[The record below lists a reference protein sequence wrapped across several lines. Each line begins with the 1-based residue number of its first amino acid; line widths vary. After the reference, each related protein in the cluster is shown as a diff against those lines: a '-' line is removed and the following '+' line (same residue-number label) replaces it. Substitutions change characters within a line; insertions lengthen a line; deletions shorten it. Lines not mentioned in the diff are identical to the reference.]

1 MGIAGQRTWISIGET
16 VMQRNFMR
24 PRLSG
29 TRSVLLA
36 GLAGGLAE
44 MIWIASYSLA
54 VGAEG
59 WQVARAVT
67 EVAVPGG
74 ALLPAAPAMGIVIHF
89 LLSIALA
96 GVFATCLSMPVLRHR
111 STAVTVTLSMIAL
124 AAVWA
129 VNFLVILPVVHPA
142 FVHLLPYPVTLLSK
156 LFFGLAM
163 GWSLAA
169 DRAHAPAFRGRVCFP
184 PPV

>member
-1 MGIAGQRTWISIGET
+1 
-16 VMQRNFMR
+16 MQRNFMR

-36 GLAGGLAE
+36 GLASGLAE
-44 MIWIASYSLA
+44 VIWIASYSLA
-54 VGAEG
+54 VGADG
-59 WQVARAVT
+59 WQVARAVA

-96 GVFATCLSMPVLRHR
+96 GVFAMCLSIPALRHR
-111 STAVTVTLSMIAL
+111 GTAVTVTLGMVAL

>member
-1 MGIAGQRTWISIGET
+1 
-16 VMQRNFMR
+16 MQRNFIK

-29 TRSVLLA
+29 ARSVLFA

-44 MIWIASYSLA
+44 VIWIASYSLA
-54 VGAEG
+54 VGADG
-59 WQVARAVT
+59 WRVARAVA

-96 GVFATCLSMPVLRHR
+96 GVFAMCLSIPVLRHR
-111 STAVTVTLSMIAL
+111 GIAVTVTLGTVAL

-156 LFFGLAM
+156 LFFGLVM

-169 DRAHAPAFRGRVCFP
+169 DCAHVPAFRGRVCFP
-184 PPV
+184 PLV

>member
-1 MGIAGQRTWISIGET
+1 MKRGNMPFGGA
-16 VMQRNFMR
+16 V
-24 PRLSG
+24 
-29 TRSVLLA
+29 VLA

-44 MIWIASYSLA
+44 VIWIASYSLA

-59 WQVARAVT
+59 WQVARAVA
-67 EVAVPGG
+67 EVVVPGG
-74 ALLPAAPAMGIVIHF
+74 ALSPSAPAIGIVIHF

-96 GVFATCLSMPVLRHR
+96 GMFAVCLSIPVLRHR
-111 STAVTVTLSMIAL
+111 SIAVTVTLGTVAL

-156 LFFGLAM
+156 LFFGLVM

-169 DRAHAPAFRGRVCFP
+169 ARGTATVADTTMAVPTARV
-184 PPV
+184 

>member
-1 MGIAGQRTWISIGET
+1 MRQN
-16 VMQRNFMR
+16 VMR
-24 PRLSG
+24 PRLSWAWP
-29 TRSVLLA
+29 VLLA

-44 MIWIASYSLA
+44 VIWIASYSLA

-59 WQVARAVT
+59 WQVARAVA

-74 ALLPAAPAMGIVIHF
+74 ALLPAAPAIGIGIHF

-96 GVFATCLSMPVLRHR
+96 GVFAMCLSIPVLRHR
-111 STAVTVTLSMIAL
+111 SAAVTATIGMVAVG
-124 AAVWA
+124 AVWA

-169 DRAHAPAFRGRVCFP
+169 AARTAPIYTAGTPMAVPTAHA
-184 PPV
+184 

>member
-1 MGIAGQRTWISIGET
+1 
-16 VMQRNFMR
+16 MQRNFMK
-24 PRLSG
+24 PHLSRA
-29 TRSVLLA
+29 RSVLLA

-44 MIWIASYSLA
+44 VIWIASYSLA

-59 WQVARAVT
+59 WQVARAVA
-67 EVAVPGG
+67 EVAMPGG

-96 GVFATCLSMPVLRHR
+96 GVFAMCLSIPVLRHR
-111 STAVTVTLSMIAL
+111 STAVTVTIGMVAL

-169 DRAHAPAFRGRVCFP
+169 AARNAPIHPAAGTPMAVPAARV
-184 PPV
+184 